1 MDVDEAY
8 ERELRAERDQV
19 LTAYAAVGTC
29 PALLEFQLQ
38 LAAAIE
44 SREPAAFRSK
54 NTEAKEHLRLL
65 RLLGDGLAWRLLHPY
80 AIRQLA
86 KNPAPP
92 PALGNQGEG
101 FRQTLDAARELTA
114 DGQLVLVSDLTHCL
128 TIGDLVICDDR
139 ERPSIVECGGHER
152 FLHKG
157 RKARQLQR
165 AQAVSDLLKDGTAVF
180 PGHARA
186 TRTLELKTRSRDSW
200 DVVDRVVL
208 AAGRKGSAAELAS
221 DDDLVFAVRADEDR
235 GAADATHN
243 LTNHMAEPTF
253 AIYTRL
259 LERPDPRVPPCV
271 AWNVSLEAKRLL
283 YQGDVFVGH
292 VVDVASFI
300 GRRSGN
306 AEIVKI
312 LRSGDAITG
321 FGVAVGDDPLTFS
334 HEFLTDVLLG
344 FETIESTAE
353 AILEA
358 ARRTIDLI
366 DLAEERVRSEDSGTD
381 EEWPRL
387 AELADKD
394 GFVSPALAWSELNR
408 GR

>member
-1 MDVDEAY
+1 MRDADEVY
-8 ERELRAERDQV
+8 ERELRAERDQL
-19 LTAYAAVGTC
+19 LTAYAAVDTRA
-29 PALLEFQLQ
+29 ALLEFQLQ

-44 SREPAAFRSK
+44 SRESAAFRLK
-54 NTEAKEHLRLL
+54 NPEARQHLRLL
-65 RLLGDGLAWRLLHPY
+65 RLLGDGLAWQLLHPY

-86 KNPAPP
+86 KNTAPP
-92 PALGNQGEG
+92 PALGNQGDG

-114 DGQLVLVSDLTHCL
+114 NGRLVLVSDLTHCL

-139 ERPSIVECGGHER
+139 ERPSIVECGGHEE

-165 AQAVSDLLKDGTAVF
+165 AQAVIDVLKDGTAVF
-180 PGHARA
+180 PGHDRA
-186 TRTLELKTRSRDSW
+186 TRTIEIVTRSRETW
-200 DVVDRVVL
+200 AVVDRVVL
-208 AAGRKGSAAELAS
+208 AAERKGSATELANN
-221 DDDLVFAVRADEDR
+221 DDLVFALRADNDPP
-235 GAADATHN
+235 ADAMHE

-271 AWNVSLEAKRLL
+271 AWDVSPAAKRLL
-283 YQGDVFVGH
+283 YHGDVVVGH
-292 VVDVASFI
+292 VVDVAAFL

-306 AEIVKI
+306 AEIVKV
-312 LRSGDAITG
+312 LRSADEVTG
-321 FGVAVGDDPLTFS
+321 FGVVVGDDRLTFS

-344 FETIESTAE
+344 FATIESTAE

-358 ARRTIDLI
+358 AQRTIDL
-366 DLAEERVRSEDSGTD
+366 AEGWVRSEDLGND
-381 EEWPRL
+381 EECDRL
-387 AELADKD
+387 AKLADDD
-394 GFVSPALAWSELNR
+394 GFVTPLTWSELNR

>member
-1 MDVDEAY
+1 MDADEAY
-8 ERELRAERDQV
+8 ESELRAERDQL
-19 LTAYAAVGTC
+19 LTVYAAVDSRA
-29 PALLEFQLQ
+29 ALLEFQLQ

-44 SREPAAFRSK
+44 SREAAAFRSK
-54 NTEAKEHLRLL
+54 NTEAKEHLRLV
-65 RLLGDGLAWRLLHPY
+65 RLLGDGLAWQLLHPY

-114 DGQLVLVSDLTHCL
+114 AGRLVLISDLTHCL

-152 FLHKG
+152 FLQKG

-165 AQAVSDLLKDGTAVF
+165 ARAVVNLLKDGTAVF
-180 PGHARA
+180 PGHDRA
-186 TRTLELKTRSRDSW
+186 TRTLELNTRPRDTW
-200 DVVDRVVL
+200 GVVDRVVI
-208 AAGRKGSAAELAS
+208 AAERNGSAAELAS
-221 DDDLVFAVRADEDR
+221 HNDLVFAVRADEDP
-235 GAADATHN
+235 GAADAMHE
-243 LTNHMAEPTF
+243 LTDHMAEPTF
-253 AIYTRL
+253 ATYARL

-271 AWNVSLEAKRLL
+271 AWNVSQEAKRLL

-292 VVDVASFI
+292 VVDVASFV
-300 GRRSGN
+300 GRRRGN
-306 AEIVKI
+306 AEIVKA
-312 LRSGDAITG
+312 LRSGDGIAG
-321 FGVAVGDDPLTFS
+321 FGVVVGEEPLTFS

-358 ARRTIDLI
+358 AQRTTE
-366 DLAEERVRSEDSGTD
+366 LAEEGARTEGSGND
-381 EEWPRL
+381 KECRRP
-387 AELADKD
+387 AELADSE

-408 GR
+408 GP